1 MDVNKVLKLCFPV
14 IEGETILEATG
25 RSSRRA
31 LKEFVK
37 RWEKEDTI
45 PFQALVDFGS
55 RGGNGPSLMLS
66 DSAQAG
72 LFAFL
77 SKGTRAATKA
87 ALGRRV
93 ERSMSLTTTYW
104 WHRRLAFRED
114 GTVDYTAGQDY
125 SAEVAEIRKDFLK

>member
-1 MDVNKVLKLCFPV
+1 MDVNKVLKLCFPEK
-14 IEGETILEATG
+14 EGQTILEATG
-25 RSSRRA
+25 RADRAA
-31 LKEFVK
+31 LKAFIA
-37 RWEKEDTI
+37 RWKNEDTV

-55 RGGNGPSLMLS
+55 RTRGPGLMLS

-77 SKGTRAATKA
+77 SKGTRSETRA

-93 ERSMSLTTTYW
+93 ERSMSMTVCNW
-104 WHRRLAFRED
+104 WHRRVGFRED

-125 SAEVAEIRKDFLK
+125 SAEIPRIRKDFLK